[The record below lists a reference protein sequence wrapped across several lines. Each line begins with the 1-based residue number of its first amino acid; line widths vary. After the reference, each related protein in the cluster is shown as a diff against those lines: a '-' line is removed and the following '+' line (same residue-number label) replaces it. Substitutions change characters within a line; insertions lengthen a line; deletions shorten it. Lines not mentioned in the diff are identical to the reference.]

1 MSRVSLIEQL
11 YAKRKSA
18 LEFNFDSLWAP
29 PIRCLLTQQDIDQ
42 LYHIATSLR
51 YNGNI
56 NKKYELI
63 DAVMRPRGFRRGN
76 CGTNRVVYNFL
87 EDPTFVAKIALD
99 KVGLKDSP
107 AEFKNQRFLQPFC
120 CKIFEVDRTGVIAFV
135 EKVNPITS
143 LQEFASI
150 ADDVFN
156 MMITKIIGKYVVDDL
171 GTTKFMNY
179 GLRQN
184 ANGCTFGPV
193 VIDFPYVY
201 ELDGG
206 KLICAKPIKDAFGIE
221 HPCGGEIDYDTGL
234 NNLYC
239 SKCGRKYTAQ
249 ELAKD
254 ESNVLIMYDDG
265 NLKGVITKMRAQIV
279 TKDGT
284 VIKDSG
290 RSSKTYISKEDYHG
304 MNAIAGVSTEPREVE
319 KSVRKKN
326 KPIRQLRKDYFNELH
341 AQLYESIKDKER
353 FNPVIDTTMATD
365 AVSRRDRRSVTYGE
379 YAIENDGGYDPALV
393 TEAID
398 STVYT
403 TENPPEDIAQ
413 VDGMYENG
421 TSVGFTLTDEARD
434 IIDNFMDN
442 PEEDEEPSDFYQYN
456 PKYDP
461 KIAENALKSAVIG
474 VDLVHDAET
483 EAAARGFCSNLADM
497 VLQSRMIPK
506 STLKRNFGDTEQI
519 KDELDMG
526 VEKVSAPELVL
537 KNITDSDEVTD
548 LGPVEV
554 PVQATDEEAEDMS
567 YQFGT
572 NIAQFIMD
580 NLRSNYAEDDEPDY
594 SDYVPEEEPSDSY
607 EEEEDEY
614 TKQYGMYD
622 EEDTSTRRRR
632 RLDDDMSE
640 Y

>member
-11 YAKRKSA
+11 YAKKKSA
-18 LEFNFDSLWAP
+18 LEFQFDSLWAP
-29 PIRCLLTQQDIDQ
+29 PIHSLLSQQDIDQ

-99 KVGLKDSP
+99 KVGIKDSP

-120 CKIFEVDRTGVIAFV
+120 CKVFEVDRSGVIAFV

-143 LQEFASI
+143 LEEFASI

-171 GTTKFMNY
+171 GTSKFMNY

-206 KLICAKPIKDAFGIE
+206 KLICNKPVKDMFGHD
-221 HPCGGEIDYDTGL
+221 HPCGGEIDYDAGL

-249 ELAKD
+249 ELSKD
-254 ESNVLIMYDDG
+254 DSSVLIMYDEG
-265 NLKGVITKMRAQIV
+265 NLKGELSRMRARIV
-279 TKDGT
+279 TPDGT

-290 RSSKTYISKEDYHG
+290 RSSKTYVSKEDYEG
-304 MNAIAGVSTEPREVE
+304 MNAITNLSSTEPREVE
-319 KSVRKKN
+319 KSIKKRS
-326 KPIRQLRKDYFNELH
+326 KPVNQLKRDYFNELQ

-353 FNPVIDTTMATD
+353 FNPVIDTTIATD
-365 AVSRRDRRSVTYGE
+365 AVGRKDTRPVTYGE
-379 YAIENDGGYDPALV
+379 YVMENNGSYEDQFV
-393 TEAID
+393 SEAID
-398 STVYT
+398 ASAITS
-403 TENPPEDIAQ
+403 ENPPEDIAK
-413 VDGMYENG
+413 VDDTFDKEPETEEAVEESAPDVAMPDMNVK
-421 TSVGFTLTDEARD
+421 SVNDDDDVEDLGSVNTEDVKSDE
-434 IIDNFMDN
+434 IDNI
-442 PEEDEEPSDFYQYN
+442 S
-456 PKYDP
+456 
-461 KIAENALKSAVIG
+461 
-474 VDLVHDAET
+474 H
-483 EAAARGFCSNLADM
+483 
-497 VLQSRMIPK
+497 
-506 STLKRNFGDTEQI
+506 
-519 KDELDMG
+519 
-526 VEKVSAPELVL
+526 
-537 KNITDSDEVTD
+537 
-548 LGPVEV
+548 
-554 PVQATDEEAEDMS
+554 
-567 YQFGT
+567 QFGQD
-572 NIAQFIMD
+572 IAAFIMQNINSGGND
-580 NLRSNYAEDDEPDY
+580 EEPDY
-594 SDYVPEEEPSDSY
+594 SNYIPEEDKEDESETDPNDNI
-607 EEEEDEY
+607 EEEED
-614 TKQYGMYD
+614 THVPMKK
-622 EEDTSTRRRR
+622 RRSF
-632 RLDDDMSE
+632 DDDMSE